1 MERVFKM
8 ICRDCKS
15 ALPDLLLDPDAP
27 SNTAARAHIDSC
39 AECSAELDSLQATFA
54 LLDEWTAPEPS
65 PYFDQKLA
73 VRLREEQ
80 GAAPASW
87 FERIHARLLFNTG
100 RQFRPAFAAALALVL
115 LIGGG
120 TIVDLRMHTTGH
132 QASAA
137 ITDLQVF
144 DKNDQALQTMDQ
156 LFQDEGA
163 SDEQTVQ
170 PIS

>member
-1 MERVFKM
+1 M

-15 ALPDLLLDPDAP
+15 VLPDLLLDPASP
-27 SNTAARAHIDSC
+27 SNTAAQAHVDSC
-39 AECSAELDSLQATFA
+39 SECRAELNELQATFA

-65 PYFDQKLA
+65 AYFDQKLA

-80 GAAPASW
+80 TASPAGW
-87 FERIHARLLFNTG
+87 FERLRSRLLFNTG
-100 RQFRPAFAAALALVL
+100 RQFRPAFAAALAVVL

-120 TIVDLRMHTTGH
+120 TIADLHMHTSAPAT
-132 QASAA
+132 SAA

-156 LFQDEGA
+156 LVQDEGS
-163 SDEQTVQ
+163 SDDPVVE